1 MGFKYGRNRLR
12 PSEMDTDAVPITLI
26 HAISTN
32 TGQASGG
39 GVKQTSSTRIPYEV
53 FIR

>member
-12 PSEMDTDAVPITLI
+12 PSEMDTAAVPIALI

-32 TGQASGG
+32 TGQASR
-39 GVKQTSSTRIPYEV
+39 GVRLINEITPPTR
-53 FIR
+53 